1 MPAKK
6 QITKQQI
13 FDAALDMLS
22 AQGSA
27 SLNARALA
35 KKLGCST
42 QPIYLAYSGMN
53 ELSAELLVACKN
65 VLGEYLA
72 QEKRDGIFLS
82 QFVGYVR
89 FAYEKPNLFK
99 FVYFDNKYANTE
111 ADRAYVEHTVEAIM
125 KAGGYDEDVATRF
138 YFEAWTFMHG
148 VAAQLAFG
156 FIKLNW
162 DNILT
167 LANDQFLA
175 LKQYYGAMTN
185 KK

>member
-22 AQGSA
+22 MHGSA

-148 VAAQLAFG
+148 VAAQLAFR

-162 DNILT
+162 DDILT

>member
-22 AQGSA
+22 TQGSA

-111 ADRAYVEHTVEAIM
+111 ADRAYVEHMVEAIM

>member
-22 AQGSA
+22 TQGSA

>member
-22 AQGSA
+22 TQGSA

-125 KAGGYDEDVATRF
+125 KAGGYDKNTATRF
-138 YFEAWTFMHG
+138 YFEAWMVMHG
-148 VAAQLAFG
+148 VASQLAFG
-156 FIKLNW
+156 FSDMNW
-162 DNILT
+162 DEVMK
-167 LANDQFLA
+167 LAVDQFEA
-175 LKQYYGAMTN
+175 LKQYHGKNAN
-185 KK
+185 KQ

>member
-6 QITKQQI
+6 QITKRQI

-111 ADRAYVEHTVEAIM
+111 ADRAY
-125 KAGGYDEDVATRF
+125 
-138 YFEAWTFMHG
+138 FEAWMFMHG
-148 VAAQLAFG
+148 VAAQLAFR

-162 DNILT
+162 DDILT